1 MLYCDIEIACRISDN
16 LSFGRKITFIK
27 LSGSPYCLMEIRVVS
42 RPKKIPRSFV
52 GSTVSFIVCLVSW
65 IHTLWLTA
73 SRGGMYWNVTGLDL
87 A

>member
-1 MLYCDIEIACRISDN
+1 MLYWDIEIACRISGN
-16 LSFGRKITFIK
+16 LSSFIK

-42 RPKKIPRSFV
+42 RPKNIPRSFV

-73 SRGGMYWNVTGLDL
+73 SRGGKYWNVSGLDL
-87 A
+87 S